1 MTNLK
6 TQYMGLDL
14 KNPIIVAS
22 SGLTASVDKIKTFA
36 KNGAAAIVLKSLF
49 EEQLVNEGSHTM
61 EDDMDFLYPEAIDY
75 ISNYTKNK
83 GIKEYCQLIRDA
95 KAAVDIPIIA
105 SINCV
110 SAGEW
115 MSMAKLMQDAGADAL
130 ELNIAILPSNEKNS
144 SEANESVYFSII
156 EKVHRVV
163 NIPIALKISSYS
175 AGLAKLIKRIDW
187 TEKVN
192 GIVMFNRFY
201 NPDIDI
207 DKLTVTNSGTFSHK
221 EEYFKVLRW
230 VALMSGKIN
239 ADISA
244 TTGIHDAETVIKQ
257 LLAGA
262 KTVQLASVLYKN
274 GAETIQ
280 AMLFEIEKWME
291 AKGFKSIDEFRGML
305 NYEKTKSDA
314 AFERIQFMKYFADVN

>member
-1 MTNLK
+1 MINLK
-6 TQYMGLDL
+6 TQYLGLDL

-22 SGLTASVDKIKTFA
+22 SGLTASVDKIKKFA
-36 KNGAAAIVLKSLF
+36 ENGAAAIVLKSLF
-49 EEQLVNEGSHTM
+49 EEQLVNEGSHAV

-83 GIKEYCQLIRDA
+83 GINEYCNLIRES

-115 MSMAKLMQDAGADAL
+115 MSMAKLIEGAGADAL
-130 ELNIAILPSNEKNS
+130 ELNIAILPSNDKNS
-144 SEANESVYFSII
+144 SDANEAVYFSII
-156 EKVHRVV
+156 EKVRRVV
-163 NIPIALKISSYS
+163 SIPIALKISSYS

-207 DKLTVTNSGTFSHK
+207 DKLTVTHAGTFSHK

-262 KTVQLASVLYKN
+262 KTVQLASVLYNN
-274 GAETIQ
+274 GPETIQ

-314 AFERIQFMKYFADVN
+314 AFERIQFMKYFAEVN